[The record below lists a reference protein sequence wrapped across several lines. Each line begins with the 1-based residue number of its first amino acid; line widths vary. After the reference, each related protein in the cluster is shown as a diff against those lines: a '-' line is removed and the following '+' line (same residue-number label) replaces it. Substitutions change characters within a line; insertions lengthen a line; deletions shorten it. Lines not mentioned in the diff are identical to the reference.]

1 MNLSVEDLITEL
13 AIALEVPAA
22 SLTENTH
29 ASDLEQWDSLGQ
41 ISILVHLDRKFNN
54 ITENC
59 PDLAS
64 ANSVKEIFMILNE
77 QSG

>member
-1 MNLSVEDLITEL
+1 MNLSFEDLITEL

-22 SLTENTH
+22 SLTESTR
-29 ASDLEQWDSLGQ
+29 ATDLEQWDSLGH
-41 ISILVHLDRKFNN
+41 ISILVHLDRKFDN

-64 ANSVKEIFMILNE
+64 AASVKEILMILNE
-77 QSG
+77 QPG